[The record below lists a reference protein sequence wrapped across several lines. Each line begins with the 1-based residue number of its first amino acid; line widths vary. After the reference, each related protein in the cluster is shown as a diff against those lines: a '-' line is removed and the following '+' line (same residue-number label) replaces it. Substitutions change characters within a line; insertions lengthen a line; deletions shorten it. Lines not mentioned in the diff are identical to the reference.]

1 MHTSIAYPREH
12 SRDGTVPRKQT
23 TCSGRVW
30 GWEGTMEMFS
40 RKKSLKRLG
49 AAKGAWLGD
58 RVVTSMIESRGL
70 RL

>member
-1 MHTSIAYPREH
+1 
-12 SRDGTVPRKQT
+12 
-23 TCSGRVW
+23 
-30 GWEGTMEMFS
+30 MEMFS